1 MMSGDNSFRKN
12 TMILTLGTLLN
23 KGMQF
28 LAIPFFS
35 RWLSTGD
42 YGRFDLYYTYV
53 SLLLPII
60 SLSIDDAV
68 FRYCVETTDSNK
80 QKSYLTNALAI
91 NIFNLIIGIT
101 LIMAFVNQITL
112 VVIAFCLYLASEIF
126 SQYLRGYLRGMKR
139 LDLYSCAMVINTFIM
154 IIAVTILVYYKKLGV
169 EGILFGYAIGTWG
182 GNIIICLYSKLHK
195 MINVLNLSVK
205 IIKGMLSYSLPLVPN
220 VLSWWIMNA
229 SDRQIINWYFGDQ
242 ANGIYAI
249 AHKIPALC
257 SVVFNMFTISW
268 QQDATMR
275 INDEDR
281 NIYFNKII
289 NEMYV
294 ILSIVCI
301 GLFSCSFIFY
311 HYIFDIKYSDA
322 QLYSPIMILA
332 AALMAISQFYGGIQ
346 IALKE
351 SKKNGFTT
359 VLGAASNVLI
369 HLILIKYVGL
379 FAAAISTLVGNYIIL
394 VVRKKMLSKI
404 FAPRYEK
411 KNIYLIGILSYFFIT
426 AYVNQYLIF
435 NIVNLFLACLVA
447 CICGKEILKKVLV
460 KTQIF

>member
-1 MMSGDNSFRKN
+1 MSGDNSFRKN

-112 VVIAFCLYLASEIF
+112 VVIAFCFYLASEIF

-205 IIKGMLSYSLPLVPN
+205 IIKGMVSYSLPLVPN